1 MSSDDF
7 FRNRLEQMIDLRHP
21 LAVLSKR
28 MPWEQIENN
37 LAPLFERK
45 PRTGKSSLVHDL
57 FGERLQLSA
66 EGISPAG
73 RPRLPIRLM
82 VSLLYLKQA
91 YNLSDEELVV
101 RWSENVQWQYFSGM
115 EYYEPKFPCDA
126 TQIGRFRQR
135 LGEAGVEE
143 ILKATIDA
151 SIQLKAMAPQDLESV
166 TVDTT
171 VSEKAIAY
179 PTDSRLLEQARDQ
192 LVQAGKQLGVKYK
205 QTYAQEGNTLHRKA
219 CGYARAKQFRRLKRM
234 VRRQKTILG
243 ILIRESLR
251 KLERLKPSPSPAL
264 DEFNRLL
271 AHAQRLEQQQRQ
283 DKNKLY
289 ALHAPE
295 VECIGKGKTRQ
306 PYEFGVKA
314 GFVVTHKQGLIV
326 GARTFPNNPYDG
338 HTLAEQLEQTNIL
351 IEDHGVRVKQAY
363 VDLGY
368 RGVDDANP
376 GVKIIHRGKYKS
388 LSKLERKNL
397 KRRQAIEPVIGHLK
411 ADHGMRRCW
420 LKGAMG
426 DAVHVVLCAAGFN
439 LKWLLRAIARLG
451 LLAPEYGLMC
461 LMTLIAFAQKMLGL
475 SHQQTRQISIN
486 QPCA

>member
-57 FGERLQLSA
+57 FGESLQLSA

-151 SIQLKAMAPQDLESV
+151 SIQLKAMAPQDL
-166 TVDTT
+166 
-171 VSEKAIAY
+171 
-179 PTDSRLLEQARDQ
+179 
-192 LVQAGKQLGVKYK
+192 
-205 QTYAQEGNTLHRKA
+205 
-219 CGYARAKQFRRLKRM
+219 
-234 VRRQKTILG
+234 
-243 ILIRESLR
+243 
-251 KLERLKPSPSPAL
+251 
-264 DEFNRLL
+264 
-271 AHAQRLEQQQRQ
+271 
-283 DKNKLY
+283 
-289 ALHAPE
+289 
-295 VECIGKGKTRQ
+295 
-306 PYEFGVKA
+306 
-314 GFVVTHKQGLIV
+314 
-326 GARTFPNNPYDG
+326 
-338 HTLAEQLEQTNIL
+338 
-351 IEDHGVRVKQAY
+351 
-363 VDLGY
+363 
-368 RGVDDANP
+368 
-376 GVKIIHRGKYKS
+376 
-388 LSKLERKNL
+388 
-397 KRRQAIEPVIGHLK
+397 
-411 ADHGMRRCW
+411 
-420 LKGAMG
+420 
-426 DAVHVVLCAAGFN
+426 
-439 LKWLLRAIARLG
+439 
-451 LLAPEYGLMC
+451 
-461 LMTLIAFAQKMLGL
+461 
-475 SHQQTRQISIN
+475 
-486 QPCA
+486 